1 MVDMTV
7 ERRTLRA
14 LSLFPGDVIIVDGEA
29 QEVLGADVRAG
40 AEAPLM
46 RLHLAGHTRFIECAG
61 PPLMR
66 LHLAGHTRFI
76 ECAGRLSFPIPNVDE
91 GVKSCVGL

>member
-61 PPLMR
+61 
-66 LHLAGHTRFI
+66 
-76 ECAGRLSFPIPNVDE
+76 RLSFPIPNEHESKV
-91 GVKSCVGL
+91 SA